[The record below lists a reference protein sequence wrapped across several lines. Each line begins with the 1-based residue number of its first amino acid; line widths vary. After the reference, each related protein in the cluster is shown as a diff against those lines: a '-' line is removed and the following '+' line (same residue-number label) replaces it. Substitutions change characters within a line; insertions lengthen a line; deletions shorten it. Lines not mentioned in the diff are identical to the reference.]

1 MATAATNAPSF
12 EDLKSHACC
21 DFLAG
26 DEKIL
31 IVPNFT
37 LGKPVELI
45 SVSKVGP
52 FTALTPVSVPLWLAV
67 LLKQKTLCRIPTPE
81 WMEVETLQSI
91 LSYEKDQDRFSQE
104 LPFRYLEISRTLLA
118 VGELEEE
125 DSIRILLQDISSIRM
140 DKIRR
145 NLHSF
150 SEESLQMADTLPIID
165 ITGIGS
171 LELAGIAPFCTTAF
185 AHHLMLSR
193 KEDINDTKT
202 AEETDKDTSRMSKT
216 ANRLRRF
223 R

>member
-1 MATAATNAPSF
+1 MTKASTSAPSF
-12 EDLKSHACC
+12 EDLKRHACC

-37 LGKPVELI
+37 LEKPVELV

-52 FTALTPVSVPLWLAV
+52 FTALTPVLVPLWLAV

-81 WMEVETLQSI
+81 WMEVETLKRI
-91 LSYEKDQDRFSQE
+91 LAYERDEDRFSQK
-104 LPFRYLEISRTLLA
+104 LPFRYLEISRTLLS
-118 VGELEEE
+118 VGELDEE

-145 NLHSF
+145 NLHTF
-150 SEESLQMADTLPIID
+150 SEESLQSTDTLPIID
-165 ITGIGS
+165 VTGIGS
-171 LELAGIAPFCTTAF
+171 LELAVIAPFCSTAF
-185 AHHLMLSR
+185 SHHLMLSR
-193 KEDINDTKT
+193 KEDTNDTKT
-202 AEETDKDTSRMSKT
+202 TGEVDQGDSRLPKT